1 MKSDQKQEISDVSQN
16 AEDNRSNPAQEKNG
30 KTSFAQSRKRSVP
43 VPQSVT
49 AETASNQTL
58 ESTPQEEDQQTTD
71 DQNPTVIYFDGQQV
85 ELAPLLQEYKT
96 LKQGYEGIRNEYA
109 KIIKRRRQ
117 EQQLKPFQAELIRV
131 QQYLEE
137 QQRGMII
144 IFEGRDAAGKSGAIR
159 RVARY
164 MNEKHYRVVALG
176 KPTRE
181 QKSQWYFQKYVAHFP
196 RGGEV
201 VLFDRSWYDRA
212 MIERVFD
219 FCTEAE
225 YQNFMRGVVGFEKDI
240 VRQGTL
246 LVKLYFSVTKQEQA
260 KRFRQR
266 ENDPLRNW
274 KFEEVDWQVQ
284 DRWDEFSEQKYQIL
298 KHTNTHEAPWVVIRS
313 DNKPRARLNAMK
325 VILNAVPYDR
335 LDNTLNYVPE
345 PEIVISAAREL
356 ELMESQRLT
365 VGKFVD

>member
-1 MKSDQKQEISDVSQN
+1 MKSDQKQEIPDVIRNVEESHSDLS
-16 AEDNRSNPAQEKNG
+16 QEKNG
-30 KTSFAQSRKRSVP
+30 KTSSVKSQKSP
-43 VPQSVT
+43 APKKVT
-49 AETASNQTL
+49 PETDSNQIPENTG
-58 ESTPQEEDQQTTD
+58 PEEDQQTTD
-71 DQNPTVIYFDGQQV
+71 NQNPTFIYINGQQV
-85 ELAPLLQEYKT
+85 ELESLLQEYKT
-96 LKQGYEGIRNEYA
+96 LKQESEDEQHEYA
-109 KIIKRRRQ
+109 KIIKRRHREQ
-117 EQQLKPFQAELIRV
+117 ELKPFQAELIRV

-144 IFEGRDAAGKSGAIR
+144 VFEGRDATGKSGAVR

-164 MNEKHYRVVALG
+164 MNEKHYRVVTLG

-181 QKSQWYFQKYVAHFP
+181 QKLQWYFQKYVAHFP

-212 MIERVFD
+212 LTERVFA
-219 FCTEAE
+219 FCTETE

-246 LVKLYFSVTKQEQA
+246 LVKLYFSVTKEEQA

-266 ENDPLRNW
+266 EDDPLREW

-284 DRWDEFSEQKYQIL
+284 DQWDKFTEQKYQLL
-298 KHTNTHEAPWVVIRS
+298 KHTSTHEAPWVVIRS
-313 DNKPRARLNAMK
+313 DNKPRARLSAMK

-335 LDNTLNYVPE
+335 LDKTLNYVPD
-345 PEIVISAAREL
+345 PEFVISAAREL
-356 ELMESQRLT
+356 ELMEIQRLT
-365 VGKFVD
+365 KGKFID

>member
-16 AEDNRSNPAQEKNG
+16 AEDNPSNPAQKKNDR
-30 KTSFAQSRKRSVP
+30 SNSVQSQKHSVP
-43 VPQSVT
+43 APEKVT
-49 AETASNQTL
+49 SETASNQTP
-58 ESTPQEEDQQTTD
+58 ESTWQEEDQQTTN
-71 DQNPTVIYFDGQQV
+71 DQNPTFIYIDDQQI
-85 ELAPLLQEYKT
+85 ELEPLLHEYKR
-96 LKQGYEGIRNEYA
+96 LKQESEATSNEYA

-117 EQQLKPFQAELIRV
+117 EQRLKPFQAELIRV

-137 QQRGMII
+137 RQRGMII

-159 RVARY
+159 RIARY

-219 FCTEAE
+219 FCTETE
-225 YQNFMRGVVGFEKDI
+225 YQNFMRGVIGFEKDI

-246 LVKLYFSVTKQEQA
+246 LVKLYFSVTKEEQA
-260 KRFRQR
+260 RRFRQR
-266 ENDPLRNW
+266 ENDPLRKW

-284 DRWDEFSEQKYQIL
+284 DRWDEFSEQKHQIL
-298 KHTNTHEAPWVVIRS
+298 KHTSTHEAPWVVIRS
-313 DNKPRARLNAMK
+313 DSKPRARLNAMK

-335 LDNTLNYVPE
+335 LDKTLNLVPNRE
-345 PEIVISAAREL
+345 FAISAAREL